1 MAVWRECKLSSC
13 HCQDNSSCGAR
24 RLALTGHTLMG
35 NLARLLTPGLNQPF
49 TLSRVDEAWFSC
61 SFCQGG
67 PLHQEV
73 TVTRTRSLGDRK
85 IPKPVGEGSLTGI
98 KSTLHYGVRKG
109 GVGNVVCSSY
119 REVLLKSFRSLV
131 LWCLCFL
138 CVHYG
143 WNKALHSLAG
153 HYRDCAKWH

>member
-1 MAVWRECKLSSC
+1 
-13 HCQDNSSCGAR
+13 
-24 RLALTGHTLMG
+24 MG

-119 REVLLKSFRSLV
+119 SFQRGPTEELQVSGAVVFVLSVCPLWMEQSPSLTCWS
-131 LWCLCFL
+131 LQRLC
-138 CVHYG
+138 
-143 WNKALHSLAG
+143 
-153 HYRDCAKWH
+153 